1 MEGGRPARHH
11 ARFQDL
17 EQLAGGR
24 PELDRPTHVGHQP
37 GPLPAAEA
45 EQRDGH
51 ELAHL
56 GRDVPALAQRELVEP
71 VVGLDELGV
80 LARRELPLRIHVA
93 PRRLHLRDQGFRLLL
108 SVPVGHGSVLW

>member
-11 ARFQDL
+11 ARLQDL

-24 PELDRPTHVGHQP
+24 PELDRATHVGDQP

-80 LARRELPLRIHVA
+80 LARRELPLRVHVA
-93 PRRLHLRDQGFRLLL
+93 PRRLHLGDQRFGLLL
-108 SVPVGHGSVLW
+108 SIGVGHV